1 MALLLLV
8 GLAVFAAAQG
18 CEVDYDCDVSVGR
31 LADLFDESLLDNSS
45 ITVCVNLSP
54 SEESEMLG
62 YSNSSCLPFS
72 VVIRGNNSVVSCE
85 DGDLGTNYTHF
96 PLSFCGG
103 RQVVIENLDFQ
114 RCMRPIQF
122 TEVENV
128 VISSSSFTDFYPG
141 GTLDVYNT
149 PIICICNTSF
159 ANGKSLGYG
168 TRKYSGNAGGVAI
181 GYSKSSTRAP
191 NITVTGCTFRNS
203 SANAPD
209 GFRYSVLDVL
219 NNRIYNQ
226 RGGGMAFFFGASY
239 YSGSVVI
246 SDCCFEECVAQDS
259 GGGIYM
265 FLGGERSRQVIS
277 ISNTDFT
284 RNKAKDGG
292 GLEITHANANS
303 DEAPNAVM
311 VTDCRFVGNNGT
323 FGGGY
328 KNIQLDDQTNLNNLT
343 MRGSLFEDNK
353 ANVGAAIYLQAVV
366 TVMKTTLKK
375 RIAMEDCHF
384 INNSAKRGVVFVI
397 GNVVTFQG
405 VTHFERSVG
414 PALRILGTLVVLKG
428 DIRFENNR
436 HHPEGFSGALYLSSF
451 GQIVLHENTNITF
464 YNNTGNEGACIV
476 VRGQLIAAAFT
487 RQLYNPQCFL
497 QYQDATEPP
506 QNWKN
511 VNITFDEN
519 KATVGPVM
527 LIPDI
532 TICLWNDSQDPFFS
546 TPKELLHNWRS
557 IMTIRKNTDFSGREV
572 ALQTGI
578 FALNLTTEV
587 VDGYP
592 GQKIEV
598 EVTGLD
604 QLGRRT
610 SGFVEVGL
618 DDPTNSSIT
627 FEPRI
632 VPISPNNNTIEFQY
646 SGSGTARDND
656 TVKLNPFF
664 VSEEGNVNLMLE
676 YNDCPAGYSTPDGG
690 TKCAC
695 EVTDTVIFCMDD
707 GALLLE
713 RGLWGE
719 PACSGRELAYYY
731 CPLGYCNCNDSENSG
746 SCVVYVNDNINS
758 TMICSD
764 NRGGILCG
772 QCMDGYGVGLL
783 TNECQEHVGEPYY
796 WLYPIYLIT
805 LVIILV
811 VLVKLGI
818 HLPTIL
824 RGFLFYIQIAPIAVA
839 YFPENFRPSTAI
851 ASCVSS
857 SLALYLPYDFSFHRG
872 VTSLESYGLRF
883 IAPVVALIV
892 VPIAARVK
900 HHRFKYWHSIWTII
914 LLMYVMTLETSVSLL
929 FCPTLNANCPNV
941 TRVWFFDGSVKCY
954 SNGWHIF
961 LAILSMVSLL
971 LQALFIVCVAAVI
984 YYKTLRKKYAKFEQL
999 ERFEQV
1005 VTHGIKHEFKWWP
1018 IMELGCR
1025 YVFVTSVV
1033 LTPGYE
1039 VVPLILAIVIFVMQ
1053 TVVHPY
1059 RDTLSNYMESL
1070 LFLWLVCLLGLGSTT
1085 ELVDHE
1091 HTGWPNALLYIP
1103 LGFGFVVMAI
1113 HCMLLARKMY
1123 KERIR
1128 DKLKFNRKFKLSTHS
1143 RSFKLMKFKK
1153 PSFTETVVGLD
1164 EQEEREEEEEEGDM

>member
-18 CEVDYDCDVSVGR
+18 CEVDYYDCDVSVDR
-31 LADLFDESLLDNSS
+31 LADLFDESLLARNDTNS
-45 ITVCVNLSP
+45 ITVCVNLNP
-54 SEESEMLG
+54 SESEVLG
-62 YSNSSCLPFS
+62 YNSSCLPFS

-114 RCMRPIQF
+114 QCMRPIQF
-122 TEVENV
+122 TEVENM

-159 ANGKSLGYG
+159 TNGKSLGYG
-168 TRKYSGNAGGVAI
+168 RRRYSGNAGGIAI
-181 GYSKSSTRAP
+181 GYSKSSMRAP
-191 NITVTGCTFRNS
+191 NITVTGCTFHNS
-203 SANAPD
+203 SANASD

-219 NNRIYNQ
+219 NDRIYNQ
-226 RGGGMAFFFGASY
+226 RGGGMAFFFGASD

-259 GGGIYM
+259 GGGVYM

-284 RNKAKDGG
+284 RNNAKDGG

-303 DEAPNAVM
+303 NEAPNEVT

-328 KNIQLDDQTNLNNLT
+328 KNIQLNDRTNLNNLVV
-343 MRGSLFEDNK
+343 RGSLFEDNE

-375 RIAMEDCHF
+375 RITMEDCHF
-384 INNSAKRGVVFVI
+384 INNRAKRGVVFVI

-464 YNNTGNEGACIV
+464 YKNTGNEGACIV

-497 QYQDATEPP
+497 QYQNATEPP

-527 LIPDI
+527 LIPDT
-532 TICLWNDSQDPFFS
+532 TICLWNDSVYPFFS
-546 TPKELLHNWRS
+546 TPDKLLHNWRRS
-557 IMTIRKNTDFSGREV
+557 IMTIRKNTDLSGREV

-578 FALNLTTEV
+578 SYLNLETEA

-604 QLGRRT
+604 QLGQKT

-618 DDPTNSSIT
+618 DDPTSSNIT
-627 FEPRI
+627 FEPSI

-646 SGSGTARDND
+646 SGTSTAGDND

-664 VSEEGNVNLMLE
+664 TSGERNVNLALE
-676 YNDCPAGYSTPDGG
+676 YKDCPAGYRIPVNG
-690 TKCAC
+690 TKCEC

-713 RGLWGE
+713 RGLWGA
-719 PACSGRELAYYY
+719 PACGTELAYYSY
-731 CPLGYCNCNDSENSG
+731 PLGYCNCNDTENSGNSG
-746 SCVVYVNDNINS
+746 SCVVYVNGSNS
-758 TMICSD
+758 TICSD
-764 NRGGILCG
+764 EREGILCG
-772 QCMDGYGVGLL
+772 QCMDEYGVGLL
-783 TNECQEHVGEPYY
+783 TNECQKHEGKPYY

-805 LVIILV
+805 LVITLV

-818 HLPTIL
+818 HLPTVL

-929 FCPTLNANCPNV
+929 FCPTLNANCSDV

-954 SNGWHIF
+954 SDGWHIF

-971 LQALFIVCVAAVI
+971 LQALLVVCVATVI
-984 YYKTLRKKYAKFEQL
+984 YYKTLKIGK
-999 ERFEQV
+999 
-1005 VTHGIKHEFKWWP
+1005 
-1018 IMELGCR
+1018 
-1025 YVFVTSVV
+1025 SVV
-1033 LTPGYE
+1033 
-1039 VVPLILAIVIFVMQ
+1039 
-1053 TVVHPY
+1053 
-1059 RDTLSNYMESL
+1059 
-1070 LFLWLVCLLGLGSTT
+1070 
-1085 ELVDHE
+1085 
-1091 HTGWPNALLYIP
+1091 
-1103 LGFGFVVMAI
+1103 
-1113 HCMLLARKMY
+1113 
-1123 KERIR
+1123 
-1128 DKLKFNRKFKLSTHS
+1128 
-1143 RSFKLMKFKK
+1143 
-1153 PSFTETVVGLD
+1153 
-1164 EQEEREEEEEEGDM
+1164 